1 MDAELKTVGEGSE
14 DNSLSFEDTNL
25 SLASPLLKEQKNQIA
40 DMRSILLSFN
50 RSDVGAVRRAMN
62 SITVLRVY
70 HQIARIIEF
79 TDLMDDLED
88 KIYDAIRMNI
98 GGMDSAEPE
107 TMLVLLK
114 VQSQLQETMI
124 QSQQLIKPYLD
135 MNIEFLVPEPEM
147 ETTSFGVSIISQESR
162 NTIRTGAQALL
173 TELRK
178 ANPELPQGEPKKAK
192 KSNKA
197 KAPAEANV
205 DADGEELDG
214 QHADSQ

>member
-1 MDAELKTVGEGSE
+1 MDTEPKTVGEGSE
-14 DNSLSFEDTNL
+14 DNSLSIDNSL

-50 RSDVGAVRRAMN
+50 RNDVGAVRRAMN

-70 HQIARIIEF
+70 HQVARIIEF

-114 VQSQLQETMI
+114 VQQQLQETMI

-147 ETTSFGVSIISQESR
+147 ETNSFGVSIISQESR

-178 ANPELPQGEPKKAK
+178 ANPDLPQGDAK
-192 KSNKA
+192 
-197 KAPAEANV
+197 EV
-205 DADGEELDG
+205 DAKVVNAEEADT
-214 QHADSQ
+214 QNADSGETDDRNAGAE